1 MWRIVLMLLV
11 AALTGCQQTPAN
23 QMLRSADDLLQ
34 DQAFMPVTTPIE
46 TREQIFK
53 LPEDL
58 VLKGASGDIGLLGP
72 T

>member
-34 DQAFMPVTTPIE
+34 NQAFMPVETAIE

-58 VLKGASGDIGLLGP
+58 VLKARQEILAYSGSA
-72 T
+72 